1 MSGFRRRLMMAQR
14 DNVPVVP
21 CPYNTDGLV
30 FWLDG
35 IEKGNTAGAWTDL
48 IGGIKF
54 TPTSEGA
61 VVENQDNF
69 YFPAASSLY
78 PKGFEST
85 ATLSSTLDTTIEVC
99 YIPEN
104 ATHCLF
110 IYQNDSPNFVF
121 YKSGNNITFIQHGN
135 TYTYVMTLGN
145 PYTISLNLSS
155 GLVNG
160 TQISPNAG
168 TDFWKNSGTFYIG
181 SRNSSGQNPFKGT
194 LYSIRLYNRRL
205 SSLEMKANQE
215 IDNQRFNL
223 GLTI

>member
-1 MSGFRRRLMMAQR
+1 MTKKPK
-14 DNVPVVP
+14 NVE
-21 CPYNTDGLV
+21 CPYITSGLI

-35 IEKGNTAGAWTDL
+35 IEKGNSAGLWRDL

-54 TPTSEGA
+54 TPTSAEA
-61 VVENQDNF
+61 VIKNQDNF
-69 YFPAASSLY
+69 YFTAASSLY
-78 PKGFEST
+78 PKGFESNG
-85 ATLSSTLDTTIEVC
+85 TLSSTLDTTIEVC

-110 IYQNDSPNFVF
+110 IHQNSSPSSLF
-121 YKSGNNITFIQHGN
+121 YKSGNSITFIQREN
-135 TYTYVMTLGN
+135 TYTYAMTLGN

-160 TQISPNAG
+160 NSISPNTG
-168 TDFWKNSGTFYIG
+168 TDFWNNSGIFYIG

-194 LYSIRLYNRRL
+194 LYSIRIYNRRL
-205 SSLEMKANQE
+205 TSSEMLANQQ

-223 GLTI
+223 GLNL

>member
-1 MSGFRRRLMMAQR
+1 MSEFRRRLMMTKSGGS
-14 DNVPVVP
+14 PTP
-21 CPYNTDGLV
+21 TCPYVTDGLV

-69 YFPAASSLY
+69 YFTSASSLY

-99 YIPEN
+99 YIPEV

-110 IYQNDSPNFVF
+110 IHQNNSPNFLY
-121 YKSGNNITFIQHGN
+121 YKSGNNITFIQREK
-135 TYTYVMTLGN
+135 TYTYVMTLEN

-160 TQISPNAG
+160 NAISPNAG
-168 TDFWKNSGTFYIG
+168 TDFWNNSGTFYIG

-194 LYSIRLYNRRL
+194 LYSIRIYNKRL
-205 SSLEMKANQE
+205 TSVEMLANQQV
-215 IDNQRFNL
+215 DNQRFNL
-223 GLTI
+223 GLTL

>member
-1 MSGFRRRLMMAQR
+1 MSLMLRRRAMMTKKSKE
-14 DNVPVVP
+14 VE
-21 CPYNTDGLV
+21 CPYITSGLI

-35 IEKGNTAGAWTDL
+35 IEKGNSAGLWRDL

-54 TPTSEGA
+54 TPTSAEA
-61 VVENQDNF
+61 VIKNQDNF
-69 YFPAASSLY
+69 YFTAASSLY
-78 PKGFEST
+78 PKGFESNG
-85 ATLSSTLDTTIEVC
+85 TLSSTLDTTIEVC

-110 IYQNDSPNFVF
+110 IHQNSSPSSLF
-121 YKSGNNITFIQHGN
+121 YKSGNSITFIQRGN
-135 TYTYVMTLGN
+135 TYTYAMTLGN

-160 TQISPNAG
+160 NSISPNTG
-168 TDFWKNSGTFYIG
+168 TDFWNNSGIFYIG

-194 LYSIRLYNRRL
+194 LYSIRIYNRRL
-205 SSLEMKANQE
+205 TSSEMLANQQ

-223 GLTI
+223 GLNL